1 MSLRTLPIL
10 FLNLG
15 GEMLYILDQRLRAQS
30 IPDEKARKVMHD
42 IVGTMFNKRFMEEL
56 FKPQDTYSKKAMR
69 TVFDRLAHASIMR
82 LNSASMD
89 KLYDLMT
96 MAFKYQVSLCLR
108 PSDVLLVTYN
118 HMDAIRGFACDN
130 PVISNQVENVYK
142 LLYETYANLNAGQ
155 FQIIRQTLLSF
166 FQDMHIRVS
175 IFLKDKVQNANGKF
189 VITID
194 GVVPWD
200 SEVPGAIRYFNG
212 DGQISRTSHFVTDCR
227 HQLADKPGSF
237 ELLGDRVIK
246 LGSNMYTASKP
257 VETVTSTPA
266 PATTSPPA
274 SAATTKR
281 TSGSSTS
288 VSSEVEP
295 LENPNPLAK
304 AELNLLAHLVG
315 GATKKPESQFRLNL
329 FSTDEEERAAAQTY
343 KEAPHRVIKIDATKK
358 AQRKELANLMD
369 EFSIEGS
376 DDREKGDDLLDLMDQ
391 A

>member
-118 HMDAIRGFACDN
+118 HMDAIRGFVSDN
-130 PVISNQVENVYK
+130 PAISAQVENVYK
-142 LLYETYANLNAGQ
+142 HLYETYADLTMGQ
-155 FQIIRQTLLSF
+155 FQIIRQTLLTF

-175 IFLKDKVQNANGKF
+175 IFLKDKVQTANGKF
-189 VITID
+189 VLPTD
-194 GVVPWD
+194 GPVPWD
-200 SEVPGAIRYFNG
+200 TEVPGAIRYFG
-212 DGQISRTSHFVTDCR
+212 DDGSVMKTTHFTTTCQ
-227 HQLADKPGSF
+227 HELADKPGSF

-246 LGSNMYTASKP
+246 LGRNMYTVARP
-257 VETVTSTPA
+257 IETSSA
-266 PATTSPPA
+266 PSLPNVKKSPA
-274 SAATTKR
+274 S
-281 TSGSSTS
+281 STASALS
-288 VSSEVEP
+288 V
-295 LENPNPLAK
+295 LAK
-304 AELNLLAHLVG
+304 EELNLLAHLVG
-315 GATKKPESQFRLNL
+315 GGVLRLSCNPYCFLFTAFRLNL
-329 FSTDEEERAAAQTY
+329 FSTDEEE
-343 KEAPHRVIKIDATKK
+343 E
-358 AQRKELANLMD
+358 
-369 EFSIEGS
+369 
-376 DDREKGDDLLDLMDQ
+376 
-391 A
+391 

>member
-42 IVGTMFNKRFMEEL
+42 IIGTMFNKRFMEEL

-118 HMDAIRGFACDN
+118 HMDAIRSFASDN
-130 PVISNQVENVYK
+130 PAISNQVENVYK
-142 LLYETYANLNAGQ
+142 LLYETYAKLNAGQ

-189 VITID
+189 VLPAD
-194 GVVPWD
+194 GAVPWNT
-200 SEVPGAIRYFNG
+200 EVPGSIRYLNTE
-212 DGQISRTSHFVTDCR
+212 GQISRTSHFVTGCR
-227 HQLADKPGSF
+227 YQLPDKPGSF

-246 LGSNMYTASKP
+246 LGSNMYTASKT
-257 VETVTSTPA
+257 VDTVTSSPA
-266 PATTSPPA
+266 PAATA
-274 SAATTKR
+274 ALSA
-281 TSGSSTS
+281 
-288 VSSEVEP
+288 V
-295 LENPNPLAK
+295 
-304 AELNLLAHLVG
+304 
-315 GATKKPESQFRLNL
+315 
-329 FSTDEEERAAAQTY
+329 
-343 KEAPHRVIKIDATKK
+343 TKK
-358 AQRKELANLMD
+358 AP
-369 EFSIEGS
+369 GS
-376 DDREKGDDLLDLMDQ
+376 TVSV
-391 A
+391 ASVSVS

>member
-1 MSLRTLPIL
+1 
-10 FLNLG
+10 
-15 GEMLYILDQRLRAQS
+15 
-30 IPDEKARKVMHD
+30 
-42 IVGTMFNKRFMEEL
+42 MEEL

-118 HMDAIRGFACDN
+118 HMDAIRSFACDN
-130 PVISNQVENVYK
+130 PAISNQVENVYK
-142 LLYETYANLNAGQ
+142 LLYETYSNLTAGQ

-189 VITID
+189 VLPAD
-194 GVVPWD
+194 GPVPWD
-200 SEVPGAIRYFNG
+200 TEVPGSIRYFNAE
-212 DGQISRTSHFVTDCR
+212 GQVSRTSHFVTGCR

-246 LGSNMYTASKP
+246 LGSNMYTASRA
-257 VETVTSTPA
+257 VETVTSTPTPAASA
-266 PATTSPPA
+266 PASKKVA
-274 SAATTKR
+274 
-281 TSGSSTS
+281 GSSVS
-288 VSSEVEP
+288 VSSEADTSD
-295 LENPNPLAK
+295 NPNPLAK

-315 GATKKPESQFRLNL
+315 GSSKKPESQFRLNL
-329 FSTDEEERAAAQTY
+329 FSTDEEEEQAAIQTR

-358 AQRKELANLMD
+358 EQRQELAHLMD
-369 EFSIEGS
+369 EFSIEGGG
-376 DDREKGDDLLDLMDQ
+376 DREKGDDLLDLMDQ

>member
-1 MSLRTLPIL
+1 
-10 FLNLG
+10 
-15 GEMLYILDQRLRAQS
+15 MLYILDQRLRAQS

-130 PVISNQVENVYK
+130 PAISNQVENVYK
-142 LLYETYANLNAGQ
+142 LLYETYGSLTVGQ

-175 IFLKDKVQNANGKF
+175 IFLKDKVQSANGKF
-189 VITID
+189 VLTTD

-200 SEVPGAIRYFNG
+200 TEVPGAIRYFNE
-212 DGQISRTSHFVTDCR
+212 DGQISRTSHFVTGCR
-227 HQLADKPGSF
+227 HQLSDKPGSF

-246 LGSNMYTASKP
+246 LGSNMYTASKA
-257 VETVTSTPA
+257 VETVTSAPA
-266 PATTSPPA
+266 PAARAAP
-274 SAATTKR
+274 AATTKK
-281 TSGSSTS
+281 TPGSSISVTS
-288 VSSEVEP
+288 EAESS
-295 LENPNPLAK
+295 ENPNPLAK

-315 GATKKPESQFRLNL
+315 GTNKKAESQFRLNL
-329 FSTDEEERAAAQTY
+329 FSTDEEEEQAAVQAR
-343 KEAPHRVIKIDATKK
+343 KESPHRVIEIDATKK
-358 AQRKELANLMD
+358 SQRKELTNLMD
-369 EFSIEGS
+369 EFSIEES

>member
-212 DGQISRTSHFVTDCR
+212 DGQISRTSHFVTGCR

-257 VETVTSTPA
+257 VETVTSTPV
-266 PATTSPPA
+266 PATTSPPV

-329 FSTDEEERAAAQTY
+329 FSTDEEEQAAAQTY

>member
-1 MSLRTLPIL
+1 
-10 FLNLG
+10 
-15 GEMLYILDQRLRAQS
+15 MLYILDQRLRAQS

-108 PSDVLLVTYN
+108 PTDVLLVTYN
-118 HMDAIRGFACDN
+118 HMDAIRSFACDN
-130 PVISNQVENVYK
+130 PAISNQVENVYK
-142 LLYETYANLNAGQ
+142 LLYGTYAHLSIGQ

-175 IFLKDKVQNANGKF
+175 IFLKDKVQSANGKF
-189 VITID
+189 VLTND
-194 GVVPWD
+194 GAVPWD
-200 SEVPGAIRYFNG
+200 TEVPGAIRYFSD
-212 DGQISRTSHFVTDCR
+212 DGQVSRTSHFVTGCR
-227 HQLADKPGSF
+227 HQLPDKPGSF

-246 LGSNMYTASKP
+246 LGTNMYIASRP
-257 VETVTSTPA
+257 VETVPSSPA
-266 PATTSPPA
+266 PTAAAA
-274 SAATTKR
+274 SAAAKKPP
-281 TSGSSTS
+281 GSSVSFTS
-288 VSSEVEP
+288 EGESS
-295 LENPNPLAK
+295 ENPNPLAK

-315 GATKKPESQFRLNL
+315 GSSKKPESQFRLNL
-329 FSTDEEERAAAQTY
+329 FNTDEEEEQAAIQAH

-358 AQRKELANLMD
+358 TQRQELAHLMD
-369 EFSIEGS
+369 EFSIEGTG
-376 DDREKGDDLLDLMDQ
+376 DREKGDELLDLMDQ